1 MVSMQH
7 ETILLVEDEP
17 SLRSVCKMFLE
28 YSGYQVLDADNA
40 LDALHIGSQHSGP
53 IHLLF
58 TDIDMLPMSGLEL
71 AEQWVAHHPETHV
84 LFMSGQELDTFESDS
99 TPFKACFLPKPFNP
113 KGMHTAVLEALTQA
127 A

>member
-1 MVSMQH
+1 MQH

-40 LDALHIGSQHSGP
+40 LDALHIGSQHGGP

-84 LFMSGQELDTFESDS
+84 LFMSGQGMESFENDL
-99 TPFKACFLPKPFNP
+99 TQVKARFLPKPFNP
-113 KGMHTAVLEALTQA
+113 KGMYTAVVQALSA
-127 A
+127 AA

>member
-1 MVSMQH
+1 MQN

-40 LDALHIGSQHSGP
+40 VDALFIVSEHRGP

-58 TDIDMLPMSGLEL
+58 TDIDMMPMSGVEL
-71 AEQWVAHHPETHV
+71 AEQLVILRPETQV
-84 LFMSGQELDTFESDS
+84 LFMSGQGIECVESNLS
-99 TPFKACFLPKPFNP
+99 AFRARFLPKPFNP
-113 KGMHTAVLEALTQA
+113 KGMHSAVVEALSQA